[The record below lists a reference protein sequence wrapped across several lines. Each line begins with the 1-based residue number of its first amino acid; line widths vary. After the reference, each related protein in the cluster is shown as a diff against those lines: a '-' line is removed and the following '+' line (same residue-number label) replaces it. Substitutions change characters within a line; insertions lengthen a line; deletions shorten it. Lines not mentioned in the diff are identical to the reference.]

1 MSRSLLQSN
10 KPHLPSVAK
19 PDFGRRSPSRTSQPS
34 FRRRLKYF
42 YWRLVRIQGSSR
54 AIARGFACGIFAGMM
69 PLFGLQTIL
78 GVLLAVPF
86 RGNKFLAMTGT
97 WVSNPL
103 TYVPIYTFNFHVGRW
118 LLNKSDLM
126 DLNFDSWQQM
136 KESGAEISLILLV
149 GCLAVGFVSGIL
161 SYFISL
167 RLITKFRAAYHL
179 QRQRKNWHSHQQK
192 NGSEIL

>member
-19 PDFGRRSPSRTSQPS
+19 PDFGRSSQLRISQLS

-42 YWRLVRIQGSSR
+42 YWRLARMQGSSR
-54 AIARGFACGIFAGMM
+54 TIARGFACGVFAGML

-78 GVLLAVPF
+78 GVLLAVPL
-86 RGNKFLAMTGT
+86 RGNKILAMTGT
-97 WVSNPL
+97 WISNPL
-103 TYVPIYTFNFHVGRW
+103 TYVPIYTFNFHVGQW
-118 LLNKSDLM
+118 LLNKHDLM
-126 DLNFDSWQQM
+126 SINFDSWQQI
-136 KESGAEISLILLV
+136 KESGAEISLIFLV
-149 GCLAVGFVSGIL
+149 GCLAVGLVSGIF

-179 QRQRKNWHSHQQK
+179 QRQRRNWHSHHQK
-192 NGSEIL
+192 D